1 MEVLVSVLP
10 FIVIFGVFWF
20 FLIRPQQKKQKEHQ
34 AMVSNLQPG
43 DNIITIGGIKGKIVK
58 IKDNNIRLR
67 VSSNVDIDVVKQSI
81 GRMNPEFDKIEE
93 NKEEKEESAE

>member
-1 MEVLVSVLP
+1 MEVLVSILP
-10 FIVIFGVFWF
+10 FVVIFGVFWF

-34 AMVSNLQPG
+34 AMVNNLQPG

-58 IKDNNIRLR
+58 IKDDNIRLR
-67 VSSNVDIDVVKQSI
+67 VSSNVDIDVIKQSI